1 LTMENY
7 QIRRSLYSARDLYD
21 AFDPSDESSY
31 AKCYDARIYA
41 DVLKD
46 GKRSRALAVTLPRTL
61 HDHSIS
67 TALFAF
73 LAHWSPADVVGVMGG
88 HAMRRSDPAFRKVAL
103 VSKTLTEQG
112 KLMVS
117 GGGPGAMEATHF
129 GAWMAGRTEAELDAA
144 LQMLLQADSFAD
156 KGWLSTAFG
165 VMERFPQERYKSLG
179 IPTWLYGHEPPTPFA
194 THIAKYFDNSLREDN
209 ILTVSVGGIIFAPG
223 SAGTLQEVFQEAAQD
238 HYHSCDVSSPIVFF
252 GKDFWTRTVPL
263 YGFLQSLMES
273 GFYKDLLLSIHDEP
287 EEIVRQI
294 MAFRPEM
301 PREQQ
306 HERLGRKLQ

>member
-1 LTMENY
+1 MENY
-7 QIRRSLYSARDLYD
+7 QIRRCLYSAHDLYD
-21 AFDPSDESSY
+21 AFDPADESSY

-67 TALFAF
+67 TALFSF
-73 LAHWSPADVVGVMGG
+73 LEDWAPADVVGVMGG
-88 HAMRRSDPAFRKVAL
+88 HAMRRSDPSFRKVAL
-103 VSKTLTEQG
+103 VSKALTERG

-129 GAWMAGRTEAELDAA
+129 GAWMAGRSTAELDEALEMLRAA
-144 LQMLLQADSFAD
+144 DTFAD
-156 KGWLSTAFG
+156 KGWLSTAFR

-194 THIAKYFDNSLREDN
+194 THIAKYFDNSIREDN
-209 ILTVSVGGIIFAPG
+209 ILTIAVGGIIFSPG

-238 HYHSCDVSSPIVFF
+238 HYRSCDVSSPIVFF
-252 GKDFWTRTVPL
+252 GKEFWTKTVPL
-263 YGFLQSLMES
+263 YPFLHSLMES
-273 GFYKDLLLSIHDEP
+273 GFYKDLLLSIHDSVNGIVN
-287 EEIVRQI
+287 EI
-294 MAFRPEM
+294 MSFSPDM
-301 PREQQ
+301 PSHIQK
-306 HERLGRKLQ
+306 ERLSKKLQ